1 MNDYMNQKWRNF
13 LNEDKKP
20 ARRNVLTE
28 DAAPSRPKSTK
39 VTRSEKVLYYPKFQL
54 TDDFGKKGTPS
65 RMEAEMFFS
74 QISHHKSITAIISAI
89 NKFLNPTDEY
99 IKSMSIK
106 KCLGTLTMLNTFS
119 TLVHKF
125 DPSSAGFLME
135 PFMAAVYGGK
145 GKQIKTGEG
154 GIEDIWDFNGKLI
167 SLKLLAGGPI
177 HGSLRDLRR
186 TIRDLS
192 PNNAAIT
199 YILVEKIGDGEFISD
214 LIFYEFTI
222 GTDGRE
228 WHWISDT
235 GRRMF
240 KGTKKT
246 KTKKERAPT
255 EEVIDYIPRDDPT
268 QEVGFKADEYTN
280 RANPKTAG
288 MDIDPKYLKRYAPA
302 GERGRSEMQLVRGQ
316 ISFAGKA
323 APQFNIPW
331 ATAREGTEIGR
342 IKFGK
347 EDWIQTTAQK
357 YVNVLEGGVTQV
369 YEGLD
374 TLTKSINSFLMTDNA
389 SDGGKAQQA
398 AVTLVTSTECV
409 VNQAAT
415 CDITPEK
422 K

>member
-1 MNDYMNQKWRNF
+1 M
-13 LNEDKKP
+13 
-20 ARRNVLTE
+20 LTE
-28 DAAPSRPKSTK
+28 EAAPSRPKSTK
-39 VTRSEKVLYYPKFQL
+39 VARSKKVLYYPKFQL

-125 DPSSAGFLME
+125 DPASAGFLME

-235 GRRMF
+235 GRTMF

-255 EEVIDYIPRDDPT
+255 EEVIDWIPPDDPT
-268 QEVGFKADEYTN
+268 QEDGFKADEYTN
-280 RANPKTAG
+280 RANPKSSQLY
-288 MDIDPKYLKRYAPA
+288 IDPKYKYAPA
-302 GERGRSEMQLVRGQ
+302 GDGAPQEKGE
-316 ISFAGKA
+316 ISFAGH

-331 ATAREGTEIGR
+331 GKARKGTQIGR

-347 EDWIQTTAQK
+347 EDWVQTTAQK

-389 SDGGKAQQA
+389 SEGGKAQQA
-398 AVTLVTSTECV
+398 ADTLVTSTECV
-409 VNQAAT
+409 VNLAAS
-415 CDITPEK
+415 CDLGPTK

>member
-20 ARRNVLTE
+20 ARRNVLRE
-28 DAAPSRPKSTK
+28 DAATSRPKSTK
-39 VTRSEKVLYYPKFQL
+39 VARSKKVLYYPKFHL

-65 RMEAEMFFS
+65 RVEAEMFFS

-99 IKSMSIK
+99 IKKMSIK

-192 PNNAAIT
+192 PNGAAIT
-199 YILVEKIGDGEFISD
+199 YILVEKIGDGDFISE

-235 GRRMF
+235 GRTMF

-255 EEVIDYIPRDDPT
+255 QEVIDWIPRDDPT
-268 QEVGFKADEYTN
+268 QEDGFKADQYTN

-288 MDIDPKYLKRYAPA
+288 LDIDPKYLKRYAPA
-302 GERGRSEMQLVRGQ
+302 GVGAPLEGGQ
-316 ISFAGKA
+316 ISFAGKK

-347 EDWIQTTAQK
+347 EDWVQTTAQK

-398 AVTLVTSTECV
+398 AATLVTSTECV

>member
-1 MNDYMNQKWRNF
+1 MNDYMNYKWKQF
-13 LNEDKKP
+13 LNGPTPRPHRPRRTLAEDSQD
-20 ARRNVLTE
+20 NVT
-28 DAAPSRPKSTK
+28 T
-39 VTRSEKVLYYPKFQL
+39 TQEKRVLHFPKFHL

-65 RMEAEMFFS
+65 RDEAELFFRQVS
-74 QISHHKSITAIISAI
+74 YHKSITAIISAI
-89 NKFLNPTDEY
+89 NKFLDPTDEY
-99 IKSMSIK
+99 IKDMPIK

-125 DPSSAGFLME
+125 DPASAGFLME

-235 GRRMF
+235 GRTMF

-246 KTKKERAPT
+246 KTRKEREPT
-255 EEVIDYIPRDDPT
+255 EHVIDHIPRDTPT
-268 QEVGFKADEYTN
+268 VVGKKGGFYADEYTN
-280 RANPKTAG
+280 RANPKSANL
-288 MDIDPKYLKRYAPA
+288 DIDEKYKYAPA
-302 GERGRSEMQLVRGQ
+302 GEGAPREKGE
-316 ISFAGKA
+316 ISFAGKD

-331 ATAREGTEIGR
+331 GVARDGTEIGR

-347 EDWIQTTAQK
+347 EDWVQTTAQK

-369 YEGLD
+369 YEGLES
-374 TLTKSINSFLMTDNA
+374 LTTSINSFLMADDVGAGTVAQTAAA
-389 SDGGKAQQA
+389 S
-398 AVTLVTSTECV
+398 LVTSTECV
-409 VNQAAT
+409 VNRSAT
-415 CDITPEK
+415 CKIATDE
-422 K
+422 